1 MQTLGAAMY
10 CALVY
15 GCMHVIAG
23 AYQHVSWP
31 GQVMHTVVAII
42 QLRAYSTQLV
52 VLMAA
57 VKGVVIFL
65 Q

>member
-1 MQTLGAAMY
+1 MQTLRAAMY

-15 GCMHVIAG
+15 VCMLVIAG

-31 GQVMHTVVAII
+31 GQVMHTVVA
-42 QLRAYSTQLV
+42 YSTQLV

-57 VKGVVIFL
+57 AKGVVMSFV
-65 Q
+65 